1 MKKVIIIGAGPAGI
15 TAGYELLKQS
25 GGEYEV
31 KILEESPYIGGISR
45 TEVYNGHR
53 MDIGGHRFFSKSQEV
68 NDWWENIMPAQG
80 APAYDDDQVGR
91 NVPLVKGGPDPAKTD
106 RVMLHRN
113 RISHIYYK
121 RKFFEYPV
129 KMNMDTFKNM
139 GFGTTMQAGFSY
151 LGSMVSK
158 KPENSLENFY
168 INQFGKKLYSMFFEG
183 YTEKLWGRHPREID
197 PSWGAQR
204 TKGLSITE
212 IVKDATMKVFHKD
225 AKSSNTSLIESFKYP
240 KLGPGQLWETAAAEF
255 ENMGGTIHTNCQVL
269 RVNTVGNKV
278 ESVICAVDGITV
290 EEKADIVIS
299 SMPIKDLIL
308 GMNAVPQEISQIARK
323 LPYRDFVTVGLLVPK
338 LRINN
343 TTYVRT
349 LGNVIPDTWIYVQDV
364 GVKMGRIQIFNNW
377 SPYLLEKPEKTVWVG
392 LEYFCNEG
400 DRDWNMTDE
409 EWIAFA
415 TKELIQMGI
424 LSESAKV
431 LDAHKVAVKKAYPAY
446 FDSYSRFG
454 EVREYLDNFENL
466 YCVGRNG
473 QHRYNNMDHSM
484 ITSFEAVK
492 NILNGVK
499 DKSNIWNVN
508 TEQEYHEEK
517 KAENKAN
524 AINKQELT
532 AAQTIVATPVMEQSG
547 TTSTVA
553 VEEQKSEGVSNVQEP
568 VSEVGVAT
576 PVQESIAPAKTEA
589 VPMATVQEV
598 PTPPV
603 NRRIPIRRHPV
614 KKEAELVVSEEAKA
628 VVQEQPVVAEAVV
641 SPVEETKI
649 SGSIWDEV
657 ASAEAMVKT
666 APVKVNVAETN
677 DEAAKKEQNVTE
689 PAIISEPEPVVETM
703 EISESAPVVETMEIS
718 EPEPVVETT
727 KTSEP
732 APEKVQSNDSVTSE
746 VQEALKA
753 EVPVETIQE
762 DVIPVNSVAEAVVLA
777 APVEEEVE
785 NISETIVAEQLVL
798 EAVTVTE
805 DKTEEQS
812 KKKPVRR
819 RKKTEETA
827 VVEDK
832 VEVKEEK
839 KPGRN
844 AKTSTTKE
852 TKEKQVKTVADDSKD
867 KVEETKVAEETKEI
881 EEGKAKEKKP
891 RGSKGKDKEQ
901 KETNRKEDIKA
912 EVAEEA
918 EQSEKKSRNSRA
930 KKDENTRPMTI
941 PSYRESS
948 ARAAERA
955 NADRRTS
962 SRRKEKE
969 SPEKKQNSNIGK
981 EAVVGNMKGK
991 VIKANVIQTSGDND
1005 EKSSSGKT
1013 RRK

>member
-25 GGEYEV
+25 GDEYEV

-532 AAQTIVATPVMEQSG
+532 AAQKIAATPAMEQSG
-547 TTSTVA
+547 TIQTV
-553 VEEQKSEGVSNVQEP
+553 VTEEQQPEGVSNVQEP
-568 VSEVGVAT
+568 IPAVTVTA
-576 PVQESIAPAKTEA
+576 PVQESAAPAKTEA

-603 NRRIPIRRHPV
+603 NRRIPIRRSSV
-614 KKEAELVVSEEAKA
+614 QKEAESVVSEEVKA
-628 VVQEQPVVAEAVV
+628 VVQEQPVIEEVV
-641 SPVEETKI
+641 TPVEETKI

-657 ASAEAMVKT
+657 ASAEAVVKT
-666 APVKVNVAETN
+666 APVKVNIAE
-677 DEAAKKEQNVTE
+677 
-689 PAIISEPEPVVETM
+689 ISEPEPVVETM
-703 EISESAPVVETMEIS
+703 EISE
-718 EPEPVVETT
+718 
-727 KTSEP
+727 P
-732 APEKVQSNDSVTSE
+732 APEKVQSNDIVTSE
-746 VQEALKA
+746 VQEELKA
-753 EVPVETIQE
+753 EG
-762 DVIPVNSVAEAVVLA
+762 
-777 APVEEEVE
+777 E

-798 EAVTVTE
+798 EAVTVT
-805 DKTEEQS
+805 DDRTEEQP

-827 VVEDK
+827 MSEKVADIDVQKSAEENAVVEDK
-832 VEVKEEK
+832 VEGKEEK
-839 KPGRN
+839 KPRRN
-844 AKTSTTKE
+844 TKTSTSKE
-852 TKEKQVKTVADDSKD
+852 VKEKPVKTVAGDSKD
-867 KVEETKVAEETKEI
+867 KVEEAEQT
-881 EEGKAKEKKP
+881 EKK
-891 RGSKGKDKEQ
+891 
-901 KETNRKEDIKA
+901 T
-912 EVAEEA
+912 
-918 EQSEKKSRNSRA
+918 RNSRA
-930 KKDENTRPMTI
+930 KKEENTRPMTI

-1005 EKSSSGKT
+1005 KKFSSGKT